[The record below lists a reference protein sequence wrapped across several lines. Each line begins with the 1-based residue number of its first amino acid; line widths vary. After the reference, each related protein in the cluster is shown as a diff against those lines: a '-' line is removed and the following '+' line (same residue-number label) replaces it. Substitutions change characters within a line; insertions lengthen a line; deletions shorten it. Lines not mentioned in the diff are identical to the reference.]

1 MKIERVRAF
10 CALFLL
16 AGLLTAC
23 GGGGG
28 GGARDA
34 PSATPLLAGN
44 GADRALAALPNVS
57 PTRAAR
63 EDIENG
69 VLLSRI
75 SVVLKLDATVADVNA
90 AAQAVGATAFAFAR
104 ANSPFLT
111 LSVARQANAA
121 ALEQLAARLNGLA
134 GIVFADAARQIQP
147 LVLPQADGNT
157 APTAPVSDLDH
168 LLATR
173 FPAAWNVRRVAEKD
187 CGANKV
193 TVLVPDLY
201 FGLPPNFEDQMQGAA
216 SAGEL
221 LVDPLPGQTPEP
233 HGYQVVGTIAA
244 KFDAELSHGA
254 NPSVACLQIRIVDG
268 FGYDLYALM
277 DKLIEAI
284 KRESGPIIVSSSVGY
299 NNAELCPQPCNDAA
313 FTPAQTDR
321 LRRAIESHFLDGI
334 MWAGFAMQ
342 PGVADRVLLIQA
354 AGNDFDK
361 SPGEFYA
368 GLRSARFGS
377 PFAIAATLDVFET
390 LASDAALWKSTIN
403 PALPDLTLD
412 TATVGLLKLLRDAV
426 LGAGAVTGRNLL
438 LVGSTT
444 NETLLADL
452 TVSHF
457 SDEGASI
464 FAVGENVSTVDL
476 HAVEGT
482 SFAAPQVAGLA
493 SYLWLLDPGL
503 RSQPVSET
511 LKLIR
516 ATSGGNGSVGG
527 VIDAYGAVLALDARN
542 RNLRIRK
549 ALLDVNGDG
558 VFDALDLMEFAKAY
572 HLADP
577 NAPTIPTVRDY
588 SRYDLNGDGLTG
600 GITTARFDLDASG
613 LDAQGAAIIS
623 SVDATIEGFPIS
635 MNEAALSDLQ
645 ILCFYAYSPMYVLD
659 PGGQNERQ
667 RTALLGPERCVGA
680 RMNVQLP
687 AQIAGSAKLGVSVSV
702 PSGNGQLVPAANL
715 LIEVTPSCGSVKPAS
730 GRTDANG
737 QLTTTITPDAA
748 CTSLTL
754 DLVAR
759 ANANTTPLVR
769 QQVSAQVSVSTA
781 RVVLIQRSGGSG
793 SQGLATARTDVGQ
806 VVSSQDDG
814 SGPPPDDFNPF
825 SVSSTASGTAHGTGS
840 FKNDEASFSASGR
853 MDSNVDTSGTAALNA
868 SASGSCST
876 QTHVTFEF
884 SHEDVGAVVE
894 SGGGFSLRF
903 KVEGG
908 SMNYNLSGTG
918 SFQIGPNGHPD
929 PLPPGSGT
937 LPPGDWVLSGSAN
950 CASNVSDSFTLQLT
964 VNP

>member
-34 PSATPLLAGN
+34 PSATPLLSGN

-57 PTRAAR
+57 PTPAAR

-104 ANSPFLT
+104 GNSPFLT

-121 ALEQLAARLNGLA
+121 ALQQLAARLNGLA
-134 GIVFADAARQIQP
+134 GIAFADAARLAQQLELP
-147 LVLPQADGNT
+147 NTGQATALVEE
-157 APTAPVSDLDH
+157 LDH

-173 FPAAWNVRRVAEKD
+173 FPGAWNARGLAEND
-187 CGANKV
+187 CASRKV
-193 TVLVPDLY
+193 TVIVPDFY
-201 FGLPPNFEDQMQGAA
+201 FGLPGNFLDQMQG
-216 SAGEL
+216 SIVSPVLPSE
-221 LVDPLPGQTPEP
+221 PLPAETPDA
-233 HGYQVVGTIAA
+233 HGYEVVGVLTA
-244 KFDAELSHGA
+244 KFDAVLAHGA
-254 NPSVACLQIRIVDG
+254 NPLPACLRVHIVDAHG
-268 FGYDLYALM
+268 IDFFALI
-277 DKLIEAI
+277 DRLVAAI
-284 KRESGPIIVSSSVGY
+284 QAETGPVIVSSSFGY
-299 NNAELCPQPCNDAA
+299 VYGNAFCPLSCKLSDI
-313 FTPAQTDR
+313 TPAFAAA
-321 LRRAIESHFLDGI
+321 LRKSVESHFLEGI
-334 MWAGFAMQ
+334 MWASFAMQ
-342 PGVADRVLLIQA
+342 PGIADRLLLVQA
-354 AGNDFDK
+354 AGNDAN
-361 SPGEFYA
+361 SLPGSLYA
-368 GLRSARFGS
+368 GLRSARLGS
-377 PFAIAATLDVFET
+377 PIAIAAVLDQLDSV
-390 LASDAALWKSTIN
+390 AGDSALWTAAD
-403 PALPDLTLD
+403 PALPALTLD
-412 TATVGLLKLLRDAV
+412 AATIGSLKLLRDAV
-426 LGAGAVTGRNLL
+426 VPLAGTTDRNLV

-444 NETLLADL
+444 NKPLLADL
-452 TVSHF
+452 TVSAF
-457 SDEGASI
+457 SDNGAAL
-464 FAVGENVSTVDL
+464 FAVGELVSTIDFQL
-476 HAVEGT
+476 LQGT

-503 RSQPVSET
+503 RSQPVAET

-516 ATSGGNGSVGG
+516 ATSGGSGSVGG
-527 VIDAYGAVLALDARN
+527 VIDAYGAVLVLDARN

-558 VFDALDLMEFAKAY
+558 VFDALDLLEFAKAY
-572 HLADP
+572 RLADP

-600 GITTARFDLDASG
+600 GITTARFDLDAAG
-613 LDAQGAAIIS
+613 LDALGAPIIS

-645 ILCFYAYSPMYVLD
+645 ILCFYAYSPLYVLD

-687 AQIAGSAKLGVSVSV
+687 AQIAGSAKLGVSVNV

-715 LIEVTPSCGSVKPAS
+715 LIEVTPSCGSANPAS

-759 ANANTTPLVR
+759 ANANTTPLAR
-769 QQVSAQVSVSTA
+769 QTVSAQVSVAATF
-781 RVVLIQRSGGSG
+781 SG
-793 SQGLATARTDVGQ
+793 SVQRTITTTNGAGTTSSDLTSVDVTLQADASGKMTLVSANGTRVINLSQKRLCQRPPNRTPDFFIQSIARTDSLSGGVGGGSLDGVGFQ
-806 VVSSQDDG
+806 PFLVNTSSIIVEQDPSISNDQLDTTFNDCVTVTLTSSLPSNFSPTNIGFSGAPILDAQG
-814 SGPPPDDFNPF
+814 SLIGFDFTMPEEIVNRN
-825 SVSSTASGTAHGTGS
+825 GTVTTT
-840 FKNDEASFSASGR
+840 SFSGR
-853 MDSNVDTSGTAALNA
+853 L
-868 SASGSCST
+868 
-876 QTHVTFEF
+876 
-884 SHEDVGAVVE
+884 
-894 SGGGFSLRF
+894 LR
-903 KVEGG
+903 
-908 SMNYNLSGTG
+908 
-918 SFQIGPNGHPD
+918 
-929 PLPPGSGT
+929 
-937 LPPGDWVLSGSAN
+937 
-950 CASNVSDSFTLQLT
+950 
-964 VNP
+964 